1 MTTSRSTTRLY
12 VDTVDYLSTS
22 AIEMPY
28 EEVPLNNLNSNGYQK
43 LRNKGNSRTSPEE
56 EAGLYGST
64 DDAPLM
70 VDDVDDDFD
79 DDHGLSEGYQS
90 SDSGAKDRRKGK
102 NKRKKEGCCKRC
114 FRFWCCCGFLS
125 SCRR

>member
-1 MTTSRSTTRLY
+1 MTTSSTTRLY
-12 VDTVDYLSTS
+12 VDSVDYLSTS
-22 AIEMPY
+22 TVEMPY
-28 EEVPLNNLNSNGYQK
+28 EEVPLNNLGSNGYKK
-43 LRNKGNSRTSPEE
+43 LRNKAKSRGNPEE
-56 EAGLYGST
+56 EPVYGST

-79 DDHGLSEGYQS
+79 DDQGLSEGYQS
-90 SDSGAKDRRKGK
+90 SDSGAKDKKKWK

-114 FRFWCCCGFLS
+114 FKFWCCCGFLT